1 MRTKL
6 KDKIAVK
13 ESQRKTH
20 KIPMR
25 KRNIKRTKKHENRNL
40 RIFGVNA
47 AGIKSKIESFNK
59 VLCDLKPHIWIVE
72 GTKLKPHETIKG
84 ESLDEFQVFYFSRQN
99 MQGGG
104 LALCVSKIF
113 ESTFINEGND
123 EKGLNILAKN
133 VVINQHQRELLLSIK
148 GLSMKESNTLA
159 ENVVIS
165 QHQQEILLSI
175 KGLSMKGSNTL
186 ADNVITRQLQKEVL
200 LSINGMC
207 MEESYTLTSRIDR

>member
-25 KRNIKRTKKHENRNL
+25 KKNIKRTKKHENRNL

-72 GTKLKPHETIKG
+72 RTKLKPHETIKG

-104 LALCVSKIF
+104 LALCVSKTF
-113 ESTFINEGND
+113 ESFIHEGND
-123 EKGLNILAKN
+123 EKGLNILAEN
-133 VVINQHQRELLLSIK
+133 VVINQHQREILLSIK

-159 ENVVIS
+159 DNVVIS
-165 QHQQEILLSI
+165 QLQREILLTI
-175 KGLSMKGSNTL
+175 KVLCMK
-186 ADNVITRQLQKEVL
+186 E
-200 LSINGMC
+200 
-207 MEESYTLTSRIDR
+207 